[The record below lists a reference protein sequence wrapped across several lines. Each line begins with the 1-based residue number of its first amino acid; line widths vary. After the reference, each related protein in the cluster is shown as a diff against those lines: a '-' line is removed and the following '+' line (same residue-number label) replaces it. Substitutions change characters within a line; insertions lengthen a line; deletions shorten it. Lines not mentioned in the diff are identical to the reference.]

1 MITYS
6 PVEYVGKEQQ
16 ETQLLNEHIKDL
28 QEQNT
33 RYANR
38 AAAYELAHEIIRRYP
53 TSAYRLLATIHHL
66 VCEKTYLAED
76 VTEMLI
82 SATIDPT

>member
-1 MITYS
+1 MIVYS
-6 PVEYVGKEQQ
+6 ATEYVGKEQQ

-38 AAAYELAHEIIRRYP
+38 AAAYELAHEIIKRYP
-53 TSAYRLLATIHHL
+53 TSSYRLLALIHDL
-66 VCEKTYLAED
+66 VFNKLYLAED

-82 SATIDPT
+82 KATVDPT

>member
-1 MITYS
+1 MIVYS
-6 PVEYVGKEQQ
+6 ATEYVGKEQQ

-38 AAAYELAHEIIRRYP
+38 AAAYELAHEIIKRYP
-53 TSAYRLLATIHHL
+53 TSSYRLLALIHDL
-66 VCEKTYLAED
+66 VFNKLYLAED

-82 SATIDPT
+82 KAIVDPT